1 MTREWTVRLP
11 WTKPP
16 LSLNDRSHW
25 RKRAADTA
33 VVREESGYHIHRQF
47 NLRERAAYERG
58 TILCHRVKA
67 TLTYYPRDKRRRDA
81 TNLVATYKAVIDGMV
96 DAGVILDDTPEYLV
110 EVMPVIAKPDG
121 DPRLILTI
129 EEMP

>member
-1 MTREWTVRLP
+1 MSRTWVVRLP

-25 RKRAADTA
+25 RKKAADTA
-33 VVREESGYHIHRQF
+33 AVRWEACGCVR
-47 NLRERAAYERG
+47 RECKTDRELVIR
-58 TILCHRVKA
+58 CDRVKA

-96 DAGVILDDTPEYLV
+96 DAGVILDDTPEYLQ
-110 EVMPVIAKPDG
+110 EVMPVIAEPDG
-121 DPRLILTI
+121 DPRLELTI
-129 EEMP
+129 EELT